1 MTKYE
6 ENSLKIRG
14 MFKEMNEDKDFQSI
28 FIKCLDMDMGLE
40 DMYSLYKNFLR
51 DKKLNNLLND

>member
-1 MTKYE
+1 MSKYE

-28 FIKCLDMDMGLE
+28 FIKYLDMDMGLE

-51 DKKLNNLLND
+51 DKKLNDLLND

>member
-1 MTKYE
+1 MSKYE

-14 MFKEMNEDKDFQSI
+14 MFKEMNENKDFQSI

>member
-28 FIKCLDMDMGLE
+28 FIKYLDMDMGLE
-40 DMYSLYKNFLR
+40 DMYSLYKKIYLSLSKSMPKNF
-51 DKKLNNLLND
+51 

>member
-14 MFKEMNEDKDFQSI
+14 MFKEMNEDKDFQII
-28 FIKCLDMDMGLE
+28 FIKYLDMDMGLE

>member
-1 MTKYE
+1 MSKYE

-14 MFKEMNEDKDFQSI
+14 MFKEMNENKDFQSI
-28 FIKCLDMDMGLE
+28 FIKYLDMDMGLE

-51 DKKLNNLLND
+51 DKKLNDLLND

>member
-28 FIKCLDMDMGLE
+28 FIKYLDMDMGLE

-51 DKKLNNLLND
+51 DKKLNDLLNG

>member
-51 DKKLNNLLND
+51 DKKLNDLLND

>member
-51 DKKLNNLLND
+51 DKKLNELLNG